1 METKMKYEQ
10 SIEEDKK
17 KLVTKIKKADKR
29 RIEYKEEQKQITLK
43 KNNQIYLSRMDR
55 KNRVIRNEKAQEY
68 EREEKMK
75 SILERME
82 KIDKMKKQQQKIN
95 EERAQAQE
103 EIREKKQIMLDR
115 FAKVMQMDKDFTKE
129 EIENY
134 IFNGNPLPKVS
145 QYEKERNKENDEEY
159 KEKEEK
165 SEDEKEVNNKKE
177 EKKKENKNEIK
188 KTKNEKEED
197 KKPVLEENYN
207 SNINVTEDAL
217 EPIPK

>member
-1 METKMKYEQ
+1 MKYEK
-10 SIEEDKK
+10 SIEDDKK
-17 KLVTKIKKADKR
+17 KLVSKIKKADKR

>member
-1 METKMKYEQ
+1 
-10 SIEEDKK
+10 
-17 KLVTKIKKADKR
+17 
-29 RIEYKEEQKQITLK
+29 
-43 KNNQIYLSRMDR
+43 MDR

-134 IFNGNPLPKVS
+134 IFNRNPLPKVS
-145 QYEKERNKENDEEY
+145 QYEKESYEKNEEEY
-159 KEKEEK
+159 K
-165 SEDEKEVNNKKE
+165 
-177 EKKKENKNEIK
+177 
-188 KTKNEKEED
+188 
-197 KKPVLEENYN
+197 
-207 SNINVTEDAL
+207 
-217 EPIPK
+217 